1 MSLQH
6 SYLEHLEWL
15 GLHNIEPR
23 ECHAMQN
30 VKEWWNEVIH
40 KKMGNQI
47 RLCMASPAM
56 FDVG

>member
-1 MSLQH
+1 
-6 SYLEHLEWL
+6 
-15 GLHNIEPR
+15 
-23 ECHAMQN
+23 MQN